1 MNQKFPIETQ
11 KSIKKSTI
19 FSEDLFTESACEY
32 SSYKFQSNKMYST
45 LITRLARFIIL
56 ILMMIGVWLGKSY
69 GTVKTEF
76 LLNF

>member
-19 FSEDLFTESACEY
+19 FSEDLLTESNCDY

>member
-1 MNQKFPIETQ
+1 MNQNFPIETQ
-11 KSIKKSTI
+11 NSIKKSTI
-19 FSEDLFTESACEY
+19 FSEDLLTESVCEY

-45 LITRLARFIIL
+45 LITRLARFLIL

-76 LLNF
+76 LPNF